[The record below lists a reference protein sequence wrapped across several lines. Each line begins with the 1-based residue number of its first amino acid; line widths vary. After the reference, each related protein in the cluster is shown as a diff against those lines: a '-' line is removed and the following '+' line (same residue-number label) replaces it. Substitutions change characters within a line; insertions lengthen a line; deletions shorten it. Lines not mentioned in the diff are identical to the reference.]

1 MFELPFREGVMR
13 DIRVLGVIATLLVT
27 LFLGC
32 GETDLVRLAGS
43 LRARVQDVDRDAHD
57 VTLSM
62 QTSIGFRETGGEA
75 LRPETVLELHG
86 IPPGRW
92 DVEVAARDA
101 DWKQLRRVTVPG
113 VTIRASEITEIVV
126 YLGAELGPCDPDNP
140 EPPPLCMECN
150 QAGELVA
157 ADDDDRCGI
166 IDCGGFEWFE
176 LTGDNGA
183 AGESLCI
190 YGAAVDITAHRC
202 AGPGECVQP
211 GADVCPAEEV
221 TLASAGEC
229 RSIQGCLEGAPEVSV
244 FPDGTPC
251 GTDRVCTSGACV
263 PLVAEA
269 GCADGTREGFV
280 SMDSHPFIAGCSGGW
295 SVGGIT
301 RPDLAPTCDRASGND
316 SDNPEGAGCSAAD
329 LCSPG
334 WHVCLGRA
342 EVAGLSPDGC
352 AGAVPPGTPDK
363 SLFFAVQQN
372 SQADSVC
379 DDSDLGNDVFGCGN
393 LGTVLSPDKNCG
405 ALNRVLASMHAGTCG
420 FNEAEPPLG
429 PWLCVGGDDSH
440 LHEGSL
446 VKKNGC
452 PSVSC
457 SYDGNPVD
465 NSGKGGVLCCID

>member
-1 MFELPFREGVMR
+1 MRGFRY
-13 DIRVLGVIATLLVT
+13 LGFCLILVWS
-27 LFLGC
+27 GC
-32 GETDLVRLAGS
+32 GDVDFVRLSGS
-43 LRARVQDVDRDAHD
+43 LRARIMDADPEAQDVS
-57 VTLSM
+57 VSTV
-62 QTSIGFRETGGEA
+62 TSIGFRETAGA
-75 LRPETVLELHG
+75 AVRPETVLELHG
-86 IPPGRW
+86 LPPGRW
-92 DVEVAARDA
+92 DVEVEALD
-101 DWKQLRRVTVPG
+101 DQQSLVKLVTVPEVLIEAG
-113 VTIRASEITEIVV
+113 QITEIIVH
-126 YLGAELGPCDPDNP
+126 LGGQQGPCDPDSVM
-140 EPPPLCMECN
+140 ELPLCMECN
-150 QAGELVA
+150 DEGELVA

-176 LTGDNGA
+176 LVGDNGA
-183 AGESLCI
+183 AGESHCK
-190 YGAAVDITAHRC
+190 YGAAADITAHRC
-202 AGPGECVQP
+202 AGPGECIQP
-211 GADVCPAEEV
+211 GPDVCLPEEI

-229 RSIQGCLEGAPEVSV
+229 RSIQGCLEGAPEISV

-251 GTDRVCTSGACV
+251 GTDRVCARGACV

-280 SMDSHPFIAGCSGGW
+280 DQDSHPFIAGCSGGW

-301 RPDLAPTCDRASGND
+301 RPDLAPTCGRASGND

-329 LCSPG
+329 LCAPG
-334 WHVCLGRA
+334 WHVCLGKL
-342 EVAGLSPDGC
+342 EVFELSPDGC

-363 SLFFAVQQN
+363 SLFFAVRQN

-393 LGTVLSPDKNCG
+393 LGTVLTPDKNCG
-405 ALNRVLASMHAGTCG
+405 PLDRVLASMHAGTCG

-429 PWLCVGGDDSH
+429 PWLCAGGDDSH